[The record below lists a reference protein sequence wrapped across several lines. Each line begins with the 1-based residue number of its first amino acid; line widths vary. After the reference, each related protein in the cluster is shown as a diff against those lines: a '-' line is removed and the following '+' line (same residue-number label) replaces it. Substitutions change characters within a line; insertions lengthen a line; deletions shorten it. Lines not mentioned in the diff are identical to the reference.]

1 MRKRLILSLAV
12 VSGLLL
18 AVSTWTAS
26 AQVSGRHK
34 LVLMNGQTIIG
45 DVKELPDAYE
55 VTKHNPGGGK
65 TVFTVRKSNVLKV
78 VPLEGGES
86 GAGLGGSAA
95 RLRPITDKEVE
106 RILGSEDFVS
116 LFANIKP
123 APDHM
128 VELPVNPDGL
138 REMRRITGHGKEFK
152 TPHFLLVYTCDEELV
167 KKLGGRI
174 ESVYRWCVRMMEM
187 LDIPF
192 KQPEYKLEAY
202 LFGTFD
208 EYNAYQTNM
217 GFDELGAIGF
227 YYRLN
232 NRSAFFD
239 MNTWPPIATL
249 HERLKEPDLDHRRRR
264 LITNRIKRWV
274 EHMNREV
281 VQHEVGHHIHFN
293 IGFFDPRADVNTW
306 VIEGLTMQ
314 FETPPGRL
322 GGSLGATNH
331 YRLYQFRQM
340 FGYPMRRF
348 PALRMFIINR
358 GAWRG
363 GASYPPAWALTH
375 YLWKKKR
382 SGYAKFMQSVASQE
396 AEVGLSLTEKQQQ
409 FEDCFGPID
418 EDFEEDF
425 LKFINGIQLRRSALP
440 PTGSGP

>member
-65 TVFTVRKSNVLKV
+65 TVFTVRKSDVLKV

-106 RILGSEDFVS
+106 RILGSEDLDF
-116 LFANIKP
+116 LFADVEP
-123 APDHM
+123 AP
-128 VELPVNPDGL
+128 ELMKPLDTDPDGR
-138 REMRRITGHGKEFK
+138 REMERITGHGKVFE
-152 TPHFLLVYTCDEELV
+152 TDHFLLVYTSDDVLAT
-167 KKLGGRI
+167 KLGGRL

-192 KQPEYKLEAY
+192 KRPEYRLEAY

-208 EYNAYQTNM
+208 EYNAYQTNV
-217 GFDELGAIGF
+217 GFDEPGAIGF
-227 YYRLN
+227 YHRLN

-239 MNTWPPIATL
+239 MDTYPPIARQREL
-249 HERLKEPDLDHRRRR
+249 LKDPSTDYRRRR
-264 LITNRIKRWV
+264 RIKNIIRRTV
-274 EHMNREV
+274 DHYNLEV
-281 VQHEVGHHIHFN
+281 IQHEAGHHIHFN
-293 IGFFDPRADVNTW
+293 IGFFNPRADVNTW
-306 VIEGLTMQ
+306 GVEGLTMQ
-314 FETPPGRL
+314 FETPPGKL

-331 YRLYQFRQM
+331 YRLYQFRQIY
-340 FGYPMRRF
+340 GYPMRRF
-348 PALRMFIINR
+348 PNMRMYIIGDVGYN
-358 GAWRG
+358 
-363 GASYPPAWALTH
+363 YPCSWALTH
-375 YLWKKKR
+375 FLWKKKR
-382 SGYAKFMQSVASQE
+382 AGYAKFMQSIARQE
-396 AEVGLSLTEKQQQ
+396 ADVRLSLTEKQQQ

-418 EDFEEDF
+418 EDFEKDF
-425 LKFINGIQLRRSALP
+425 LEFINGIQLRRSALP
-440 PTGSGP
+440 PTAGESP

>member
-65 TVFTVRKSNVLKV
+65 TVFTVRKSDVLKV

-106 RILGSEDFVS
+106 RILGSEDLDF
-116 LFANIKP
+116 LFADVEP
-123 APDHM
+123 AP
-128 VELPVNPDGL
+128 ELMKPLDTDPDGR
-138 REMRRITGHGKEFK
+138 REMERITGHGKVFE
-152 TPHFLLVYTCDEELV
+152 TDHFLLVYTSDDVLAT
-167 KKLGGRI
+167 KLGGRL

-192 KQPEYKLEAY
+192 KRPEYRLEAY

-208 EYNAYQTNM
+208 EYNAYQTNV
-217 GFDELGAIGF
+217 GFDEPGAIGF
-227 YYRLN
+227 YHRLN

-239 MNTWPPIATL
+239 MDTYPPIARQREL
-249 HERLKEPDLDHRRRR
+249 LKDPSTDYRRRR
-264 LITNRIKRWV
+264 RIKNIIRRTV
-274 EHMNREV
+274 DHYNLEV
-281 VQHEVGHHIHFN
+281 IQHEAGHHIHFN
-293 IGFFDPRADVNTW
+293 IGFFNPRADVNTW
-306 VIEGLTMQ
+306 VVEGLTMQ
-314 FETPPGRL
+314 FETPPGKL

-331 YRLYQFRQM
+331 YRLYQFRQIY
-340 FGYPMRRF
+340 GYPMRRF
-348 PALRMFIINR
+348 PNMRMYIIGDVGYN
-358 GAWRG
+358 
-363 GASYPPAWALTH
+363 YPCSWALTH
-375 YLWKKKR
+375 FLWKKKR
-382 SGYAKFMQSVASQE
+382 AGYAKFMQSIARQE
-396 AEVGLSLTEKQQQ
+396 ADVRLSLTEKQQQ

-418 EDFEEDF
+418 EDFEKDF
-425 LKFINGIQLRRSALP
+425 LEFINGIQLRRSALP
-440 PTGSGP
+440 PTAGESP